1 MAKEKVDPKVV
12 FDHLKPML
20 AKYADKLA
28 VVTDSDDNYYLDTN
42 HIQKNK
48 KPLYFGSAKLRAKY
62 VSFYLMPVYLQP
74 ELVANISDGL
84 KKRMQGK
91 SCFNFKT
98 IDQELFQELEGLV
111 DAGYQSYAEQGFVP

>member
-1 MAKEKVDPKVV
+1 MPKEKTDPKIV
-12 FDHLKPML
+12 FEALKPML
-20 AKYADKLA
+20 AKHAGNLA
-28 VVTDSDDNYYLDTN
+28 VVTDSEDNYYLDTN

-74 ELVANISDGL
+74 ELLADMSEGL

-91 SCFNFKT
+91 SCFNFKE
-98 IDQELFQELEGLV
+98 IDQELFAELEGLV